1 MYDISQKIDRFNLE
15 ILIKIKEITDK
26 LKIDY
31 FIVGATVRD
40 IILNYVYNIRIY
52 RATNDIDF
60 AVRVRNK
67 DEYRLLVGEIEKA
80 GFIKNERIWQ
90 RYTYNGMMIDV
101 IPFGEIST
109 NNDIIVCPDKDKKE
123 MNILGFED
131 AFVNTEEILI
141 QVDPEIIIKAAS
153 VESLVMLK
161 IFSWNERPF
170 DTRLKDAKDLYL
182 IITNYLKAGNE
193 ERLYDNPDIVEQAED
208 YELSGAILLGRD
220 MSKIISGKVLQSLL
234 DILRDDTLSLLANDM
249 SRYEVIY
256 RESDDEKREWCEKL
270 LKSLLQ
276 GLINKV

>member
-1 MYDISQKIDRFNLE
+1 MYDISQKIDKFNLE

-40 IILNYVYNIRIY
+40 IILNYVYDIIIY

-60 AVRVRNK
+60 AVRIRNW
-67 DEYRLLVGEIEKA
+67 DEYKLLVGEIEKA
-80 GFIKNERIWQ
+80 GFVKDERIIH
-90 RYTYNGMMIDV
+90 RYRYNGMIIDF
-101 IPFGEIST
+101 IPFGLT
-109 NNDIIVCPDKDKKE
+109 KDDVIVWPDKDRQK
-123 MNILGFED
+123 MNVIGFND
-131 AFVNTEEILI
+131 AFVNREDILI
-141 QVDPEIIIKAAS
+141 QTDPEIVIKAAS
-153 VESLVMLK
+153 VECLAMLK
-161 IFSWNERPF
+161 IFSWNERSIHL
-170 DTRLKDAKDLYL
+170 RLSDAKDLYL
-182 IITNYLKAGNE
+182 IITTYLKAGNE
-193 ERLYDNPDIVEQAED
+193 ERLFDYPDIVEQAED

-234 DILRDDTLSLLANDM
+234 DILRDDTLALLANDM
-249 SRYEVIY
+249 SRYELIY

>member
-1 MYDISQKIDRFNLE
+1 MYDISQKIDKFNLE

-40 IILNYVYNIRIY
+40 IILNYVYDIIIY

-60 AVRVRNK
+60 AVRIRNW
-67 DEYRLLVGEIEKA
+67 DEYKLLVGEIEKA
-80 GFIKNERIWQ
+80 GFVKDERIIH
-90 RYTYNGMMIDV
+90 RYRYNGMIIDF
-101 IPFGEIST
+101 IPFGLT
-109 NNDIIVCPDKDKKE
+109 KDDIIVWPDKDKKE

-141 QVDPEIIIKAAS
+141 QVDPEVIIKAAS

-161 IFSWNERPF
+161 IFSWNERPV

-182 IITNYLKAGNE
+182 IITTYLKAGNE
-193 ERLYDNPDIVEQAED
+193 ERLYDHPDIVEQAED

-220 MSKIISGKVLQSLL
+220 LLKIVSDKVLQSLL
-234 DILRDDTLSLLANDM
+234 KILTSDKLIILAKEM
-249 SRYEVIY
+249 SQYEGIY
-256 RESDDEKREWCEKL
+256 LENDDEKREWCEKL